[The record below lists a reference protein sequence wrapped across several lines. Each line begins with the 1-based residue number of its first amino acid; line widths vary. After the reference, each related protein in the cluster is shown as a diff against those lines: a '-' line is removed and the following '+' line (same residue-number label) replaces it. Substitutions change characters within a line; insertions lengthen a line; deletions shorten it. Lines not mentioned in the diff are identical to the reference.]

1 LEQRTLE
8 HMSAH
13 SKLHKMTKTI
23 FRKNYWRL
31 TYCIME
37 NCGFMTYYS
46 SHPPGGDQNALA
58 SLFTMCVAHLVLT
71 CC

>member
-1 LEQRTLE
+1 LEKQTLE

-23 FRKNYWRL
+23 FGKNYWRL

-37 NCGFMTYYS
+37 NAGLWPITSAIHQEAIKMLWLHFS
-46 SHPPGGDQNALA
+46 R
-58 SLFTMCVAHLVLT
+58 HLVLT